1 MKKYEDMWMVS
12 CYNDDHDENND
23 DDNRWGVFIHRWTC
37 LLQGHMRLRSLHS
50 LTIQRC
56 TDVVDDRYIKEKDG
70 VGGDDNDHHHHHGDF
85 FCQHIFTA
93 IKKNFISLDVH
104 KL

>member
-1 MKKYEDMWMVS
+1 MKKYEDAWMIS
-12 CYNDDHDENND
+12 CYNDDHNENND

-37 LLQGHMRLRSLHS
+37 LLQGHMRLRSVHS

-70 VGGDDNDHHHHHGDF
+70 VGGDDNDHHHHHGD
-85 FCQHIFTA
+85 Q
-93 IKKNFISLDVH
+93 
-104 KL
+104 

>member
-1 MKKYEDMWMVS
+1 MKKYEDAWMIS
-12 CYNDDHDENND
+12 CYDDDHDENND

-56 TDVVDDRYIKEKDG
+56 TDVVDDWYINSSKRMEE
-70 VGGDDNDHHHHHGDF
+70 VEMIMIMIIMVINHR
-85 FCQHIFTA
+85 
-93 IKKNFISLDVH
+93 
-104 KL
+104 

>member
-1 MKKYEDMWMVS
+1 MSSQPGKEDD
-12 CYNDDHDENND
+12 NDENND

-37 LLQGHMRLRSLHS
+37 LLQGHMRLRSVHS

-70 VGGDDNDHHHHHGDF
+70 VGADDNDHHHHHGD
-85 FCQHIFTA
+85 Q
-93 IKKNFISLDVH
+93 
-104 KL
+104 